1 MSSWSRSGTPRTV
14 RRTRIRGQAGAV
26 ARDDRPDPATRVA
39 TTGIGFAPLPYD
51 PYVTTSPG
59 DPSGPPAG
67 GRRPRRIAAAALAIL
82 LVGGFLV
89 LLLVGLSAGGVDR
102 SIDDAIARGDLEQA
116 PGFSLPVL
124 ANGAALGKRDGEAL
138 SLDELRG
145 RPVVLNFWAS
155 WCDPCR
161 REAPVLEEAWER
173 VRGQGAVVLGID
185 VQDISANAR
194 EFITENGQTYPHV
207 RDGSDDTFRDYGL
220 TGLPET
226 YFLDR
231 QGRVRVHWIGE
242 IDAEQF
248 ADGLDVILAPSPP

>member
-1 MSSWSRSGTPRTV
+1 MTTALGDS
-14 RRTRIRGQAGAV
+14 
-26 ARDDRPDPATRVA
+26 PDPPDD
-39 TTGIGFAPLPYD
+39 GW
-51 PYVTTSPG
+51 
-59 DPSGPPAG
+59 
-67 GRRPRRIAAAALAIL
+67 RPRRIAGAVLGVLI
-82 LVGGFLV
+82 VGGFLA
-89 LLLVGLSAGGVDR
+89 LLVVGLSAGGVDR
-102 SIDDAIARGDLEQA
+102 SIDEAIARGDLEQA

-124 ANGAALGKRDGEAL
+124 ANGAVVGKQDGEAL

-161 REAPVLEEAWER
+161 REAPVLEEAWQR
-173 VRGQGAVVLGID
+173 VRGQGAIVLGID

-194 EFITENGQTYPHV
+194 DFITEYDQTYPHV
-207 RDGSDDTFRDYGL
+207 RDGTDDTFRDYGL

-248 ADGLDVILAPSPP
+248 ADGLDVILTTPPS